1 MLTLVLALL
10 LWPQVPVSA
19 QKDPTQVL
27 QDLLARYGD
36 NGSISVPQLR
46 SLLAVLSLGQG
57 AESSTPP
64 QSNNSKCLP
73 PDTLAIYQ
81 IGEQSQLNGQRLQE
95 LCPTMLQQL
104 DSGSCRRLQE
114 DEPSTENSP
123 RPTYAEG
130 EH

>member
-64 QSNNSKCLP
+64 QSNNSKVRINQLSFHLNHIQSKMAVP
-73 PDTLAIYQ
+73 FLLGIIYFGPFINSHKVSPSPLTFLDLLQTLV
-81 IGEQSQLNGQRLQE
+81 
-95 LCPTMLQQL
+95 
-104 DSGSCRRLQE
+104 
-114 DEPSTENSP
+114 
-123 RPTYAEG
+123 
-130 EH
+130 